1 MKNNYNKPAVLVVE
15 IEEQHICAASSD
27 FEGKTIQGNNSSA
40 TSGDIEFDASQYRN
54 NLWE

>member
-27 FEGKTIQGNNSSA
+27 FQQKTINGNNSSIA
-40 TSGDIEFDASQYRN
+40 EENVEFDASQYRN

>member
-40 TSGDIEFDASQYRN
+40 TSGDVEFDASQYRN